1 MATRRVKATAPPAR
15 PVRPDFEFCVEGP
28 PVSAQSKNRDLL
40 REWKVR
46 VAGAARAA
54 WPKKVALMKGH
65 VDVYIS
71 EFSEYPTGDRDNMA
85 KPIMDAMQKIVYE
98 NDGQVKRLYTE
109 WCDIDGSYRVRF
121 MSPVIAKALST
132 GKEFLWVRLSL
143 HVPRK
148 DLIR

>member
-71 EFSEYPTGDRDNMA
+71 EFSEYPTGDRD
-85 KPIMDAMQKIVYE
+85 
-98 NDGQVKRLYTE
+98 LYTE

-143 HVPRK
+143 HAPRK